1 LTRFWQ
7 SSKTPSTAMLCTFA
21 SCSEYI
27 CARWKALIRPCG
39 ESMNTLI
46 RSLPRRACSAADPVS
61 PEVAPTM
68 FSTPPVRSSAY
79 SSACPRNCIAMS
91 LKASVG
97 PSDSP
102 TRVIPPPIGVSGTG
116 VAKTEDE

>member
-1 LTRFWQ
+1 
-7 SSKTPSTAMLCTFA
+7 MLCTFA

-27 CARWKALIRPCG
+27 CARWNGLIRPCG

-61 PEVAPTM
+61 PDVAPTM

-79 SSACPRNCIAMS
+79 SSAWPRNCIAMS
-91 LKASVG
+91 LNARVG
-97 PSDSP
+97 PSDRP
-102 TRVIPPPIGVSGTG
+102 TSVIPSPIDRSGTG
-116 VAKTEDE
+116 SANTAGE